1 MIYIGAFLTE
11 QSKKQLLTF
20 MESKATLLTNI
31 FADHVTLV
39 FKPYPE
45 DQLKYTFGEK
55 VKLKVIGYCFDE
67 KSQAVVVDTDQLC
80 KNSVPHI
87 TVSTNTGIKPFYSNQ
102 LLANGWEKCSPFYLD
117 AVIEYR

>member
-20 MESKATLLTNI
+20 IESKSPLLPNI

-45 DQLKYTFGEK
+45 DKLKYTFGEK
-55 VKLKVIGYCFDE
+55 VKLKVIGYTLSD
-67 KSQAVVVDTDQLC
+67 KAQVVVVDTDQLC
-80 KNSVPHI
+80 KNSIPHI

-102 LLANGWEKCSPFYLD
+102 LLADGWEKCTPFLLD
-117 AVIEYR
+117 ATIEYR